1 MVQNRSTREKLQR
14 SRLHVTQGEMAM
26 KVGYRRV
33 STLEQAL
40 DRQDLG
46 ECDRVFEEKESAG
59 SANRPALQEM
69 LSFVRSGDTVV
80 VHSIDRLARNLMDLQ
95 SIIQDLNEKG
105 VTIQFLSE
113 GLSFSADGGCAF
125 QTLQLQMLGAFAQ
138 FERTMIRKRQ
148 AEGIA
153 KAKAKG
159 VYSQR
164 KRSVNPE
171 KVKKLFEDGMSKAA
185 IAKHLNISR
194 MSVYRSLVA

>member
-1 MVQNRSTREKLQR
+1 
-14 SRLHVTQGEMAM
+14 M

-33 STLEQAL
+33 STLEQSL

-59 SANRPALQEM
+59 STNRPALQDM
-69 LSFVRSGDTVV
+69 LSFVRAGDEVV

-95 SIIQDLNEKG
+95 SIIQELNDKG
-105 VTIQFLSE
+105 VTIRFLSE
-113 GLSFSADGGCAF
+113 SLSFSADGGCAF

-159 VYSQR
+159 VYAQR
-164 KRSVNPE
+164 KRTINPD
-171 KVKKLFEDGMSKAA
+171 KVKQLFEDGMSKAA

-194 MSVYRSLVA
+194 MSVYRSLAL

>member
-1 MVQNRSTREKLQR
+1 
-14 SRLHVTQGEMAM
+14 M

-33 STLEQAL
+33 SDITQSLE
-40 DRQDLG
+40 RQDLVG
-46 ECDRVFEEKESAG
+46 CERIFEEKLSGASAD
-59 SANRPALQEM
+59 RPALQDM
-69 LSFVRSGDTVV
+69 IAFVRSGDEVV

-95 SIIQDLNEKG
+95 SIIQELNDKG
-105 VTIQFLSE
+105 VTVHFISE
-113 GLSFSADGGCAF
+113 SLSFSDDGGNAF

-159 VYSQR
+159 VYAQR
-164 KRSVNPE
+164 KRTVNPD
-171 KVKKLFEDGMSKAA
+171 KVKQLFDDGFSKAA

-194 MSVYRSLVA
+194 MSVYRSLEN

>member
-1 MVQNRSTREKLQR
+1 
-14 SRLHVTQGEMAM
+14 M

-33 STLEQAL
+33 STLEQSL

-59 SANRPALQEM
+59 SANRPALQDM
-69 LSFVRSGDTVV
+69 LSFVRAGDEVV

-95 SIIQDLNEKG
+95 SIIQELNNKG
-105 VTIQFLSE
+105 VTMRFVSE
-113 GLSFSADGGCAF
+113 SLSFSADGGCAF

-159 VYSQR
+159 VYAQR
-164 KRSVNPE
+164 KRTINPD
-171 KVKKLFEDGMSKAA
+171 KVKQLFEDGMSKAA

-194 MSVYRSLVA
+194 MSVYRSLAA

>member
-1 MVQNRSTREKLQR
+1 MI
-14 SRLHVTQGEMAM
+14 
-26 KVGYRRV
+26 VGYRRV
-33 STLEQAL
+33 STLEQSL

-46 ECDRVFEEKESAG
+46 ECHRVFEEKESAG
-59 SANRPALQEM
+59 SANRPALKEM
-69 LSFVRSGDTVV
+69 LSFVREGDTVV

-95 SIIQDLNEKG
+95 SIIQELNDKG

-113 GLSFSADGGCAF
+113 SLSFSEDGGCAF

-138 FERTMIRKRQ
+138 FERTMIRQRQ

-159 VYSQR
+159 VYAQR

-171 KVKKLFEDGMSKAA
+171 KVKQLFADGMTKAA
-185 IAKHLNISR
+185 IAKHLYISR
-194 MSVYRSLVA
+194 ISVYRSLVA

>member
-1 MVQNRSTREKLQR
+1 MI
-14 SRLHVTQGEMAM
+14 
-26 KVGYRRV
+26 VGYRRV
-33 STLEQAL
+33 STLEQSL
-40 DRQDLG
+40 ERQDLC

-59 SANRPALQEM
+59 SANRPALQKM
-69 LSFVRSGDTVV
+69 LSFMRSGDTVV

-95 SIIQDLNEKG
+95 NIIQELNDKG

-125 QTLQLQMLGAFAQ
+125 QTLQLQMLGAFSQ

-171 KVKKLFEDGMSKAA
+171 KIKQLFEDGMSKAA

-194 MSVYRSLVA
+194 MAVYRSLAA

>member
-1 MVQNRSTREKLQR
+1 
-14 SRLHVTQGEMAM
+14 M
-26 KVGYRRV
+26 KVGYRPV
-33 STLEQAL
+33 STLEKSL

-46 ECDRVFEEKESAG
+46 ECDRVFEEKESTG

-69 LSFVRSGDTVV
+69 LAFVREGDTVV
-80 VHSIDRLARNLMDLQ
+80 VHSIDRPARNLMDLQ
-95 SIIQDLNEKG
+95 SIIQELNDKG

-113 GLSFSADGGCAF
+113 SLSFSADGGCAF
-125 QTLQLQMLGAFAQ
+125 QTLQLQMLGAFSQ

-153 KAKAKG
+153 KAKVKG

-164 KRSVNPE
+164 RRTVNSE
-171 KVKKLFEDGMSKAA
+171 KVKQLFEDGMTKAA

-194 MSVYRSLVA
+194 MSVYRSLAA

>member
-1 MVQNRSTREKLQR
+1 
-14 SRLHVTQGEMAM
+14 M

-33 STLEQAL
+33 STLEQSL

-59 SANRPALQEM
+59 STNRPALQDM
-69 LSFVRSGDTVV
+69 LSFVRAGDEVV

-95 SIIQDLNEKG
+95 SIIQELNDKG
-105 VTIQFLSE
+105 VTIRFLSE
-113 GLSFSADGGCAF
+113 SLSFSADGGCAF

-159 VYSQR
+159 VYAQR
-164 KRSVNPE
+164 KRTINPD
-171 KVKKLFEDGMSKAA
+171 KVKQLFEDGMSKAA

-194 MSVYRSLVA
+194 MSVYRSLAV

>member
-1 MVQNRSTREKLQR
+1 
-14 SRLHVTQGEMAM
+14 M

-33 STLEQAL
+33 STLEQSL

-59 SANRPALQEM
+59 SAKRPALQEM
-69 LSFVRSGDTVV
+69 LSFVRSGDTVI

-95 SIIQDLNEKG
+95 SIIQELNEKG

-171 KVKKLFEDGMSKAA
+171 KVRQLFEDGMSKAA
-185 IAKHLNISR
+185 IAKHLNISG

>member
-1 MVQNRSTREKLQR
+1 M
-14 SRLHVTQGEMAM
+14 
-26 KVGYRRV
+26 
-33 STLEQAL
+33 
-40 DRQDLG
+40 
-46 ECDRVFEEKESAG
+46 FEEKESAG

-69 LSFVRSGDTVV
+69 LSFVRESDEVV

-95 SIIQDLNEKG
+95 SIIQELNDKG

-113 GLSFSADGGCAF
+113 SLSFSADEGCAV
-125 QTLQLQMLGAFAQ
+125 QTLQLQMLGAFSQ

-171 KVKKLFEDGMSKAA
+171 KIKQLFDDGMTKAA
-185 IAKHLNISR
+185 
-194 MSVYRSLVA
+194 LV

>member
-1 MVQNRSTREKLQR
+1 
-14 SRLHVTQGEMAM
+14 M

-33 STLEQAL
+33 SDITQSLE
-40 DRQDLG
+40 RQDLVG
-46 ECDRVFEEKESAG
+46 CECIFEEKLSGASAD
-59 SANRPALQEM
+59 RPSLQDM
-69 LSFVRSGDTVV
+69 IAFVRSGDEVV

-95 SIIQDLNEKG
+95 SIIQELNDKG
-105 VTIQFLSE
+105 VTIHFISE
-113 GLSFSADGGCAF
+113 SLSFSDDGGNAF

-159 VYSQR
+159 VYAQR
-164 KRSVNPE
+164 KRTVNPD
-171 KVKKLFEDGMSKAA
+171 KVKQLFDDGLSKAA

-194 MSVYRSLVA
+194 MSVYRSLQGYD